1 MTGLMSFPW
10 RLFLDVLVLERDSGC
25 RAGSG
30 CGGAWTP
37 AFAGVTRENAGV
49 TRENAGVTGEGAGV
63 PRENAGVPQGAGETN
78 RGFDM
83 KRMQRDRQAGVT
95 LLEMLIVVAVIS
107 ILAAVVYPSY
117 TDYVVRS
124 NRAVGKSA
132 LLEVA
137 ARQEQYFANN
147 ASYASTTAQMGY
159 PAAHH
164 VDRDGEQ
171 GTAATSI
178 YLISVANVTSAPI
191 RDYNL
196 TATRQ
201 NFQTRDTECGNLTL
215 NERGVKGQTGSG
227 ERCWE

>member
-1 MTGLMSFPW
+1 
-10 RLFLDVLVLERDSGC
+10 
-25 RAGSG
+25 
-30 CGGAWTP
+30 
-37 AFAGVTRENAGV
+37 
-49 TRENAGVTGEGAGV
+49 
-63 PRENAGVPQGAGETN
+63 
-78 RGFDM
+78 M
-83 KRMQRDRQAGVT
+83 KTMQRDRQVGVT
-95 LLEMLIVVAVIS
+95 LMEMMIVVAVIS

-147 ASYASTTAQMGY
+147 AGYGSGTAKLGYPSAYYVDRKGGQGTSTTG
-159 PAAHH
+159 
-164 VDRDGEQ
+164 
-171 GTAATSI
+171 I
-178 YLISVANVTSAPI
+178 YLVSVANVTSAPI
-191 RDYNL
+191 RDYTL

-215 NERGVKGQTGSG
+215 NHLGVKNQTGSG